1 MMSTVAVTGGNGF
14 VGRVIIAELLRR
26 GHDVVSLVR
35 TPSMTDARPNVH
47 PRPSALRHVRAGDL
61 NSSDYG
67 AVIPAGVAAIVH
79 CAARVHVM
87 RDSSANP
94 LAEFRRA
101 NVDSTLSLAR
111 HAARQ
116 GVERFIYLSS
126 IKVNGERTAL
136 GQPFSSGDAPNPQD
150 DYGVSKMEA
159 ETALRALGEETG
171 LAVTIIRPPLVYGP
185 GVKGNL
191 ALLARLMKSG
201 LPVPLGGITGNRRSL
216 VSVGNLADLAI
227 HCATHPGAI
236 NQTFLAGDGEDLATA
251 DLLRL
256 MAEAMGRKPHLVSVP
271 PAVIR
276 LIARAAGRPGV
287 AERLCGSLQVDIAPT
302 RHQLDW
308 TPPLSV
314 TAGLAAAFTPEQQ
327 GNR

>member
-1 MMSTVAVTGGNGF
+1 MSTIAVTGGTGF
-14 VGRVIIAELLRR
+14 VGRVLIAELLSR

-35 TPSMTDARPNVH
+35 TAGTKVVGPRAA
-47 PRPSALRHVRAGDL
+47 PRPAALRYVVAGDL

-67 AVIPAGVAAIVH
+67 AVIPSGVATVIH

-87 RDSSANP
+87 RDRAADP
-94 LAEFRRA
+94 LAEFRGA
-101 NVDSTLSLAR
+101 NVDATLSLAR

-116 GVERFIYLSS
+116 GVERFIYFSS
-126 IKVNGERTAL
+126 IKVNGERTEP
-136 GQPFSSGDAPNPQD
+136 GHPFRSDDAPNPQD

-159 ETALRALGEETG
+159 ENALRALSDETG
-171 LAVTIIRPPLVYGP
+171 FAVTIIRPPLVYGP

-227 HCATHPGAI
+227 HCATHPGAV
-236 NQTFLAGDGEDLATA
+236 NQTFLAGDGEDLSTA
-251 DLLRL
+251 GLLRL
-256 MAEAMGRKPHLVSVP
+256 MAEAMGRKARLISAP

-276 LIARAAGRPGV
+276 SLARAAGRPGI

-302 RHQLDW
+302 QHQLEW

-314 TAGLAAAFTPEQQ
+314 SAGLSAAFSP
-327 GNR
+327 